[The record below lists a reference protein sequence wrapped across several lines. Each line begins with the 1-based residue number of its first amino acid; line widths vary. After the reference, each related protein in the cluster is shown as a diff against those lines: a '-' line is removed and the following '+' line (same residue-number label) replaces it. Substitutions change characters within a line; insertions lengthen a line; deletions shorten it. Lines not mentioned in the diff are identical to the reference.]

1 MRYVRR
7 EMSRASATT
16 PGSLRTSVI
25 PAAYRADLAEMD
37 MPIPDNT
44 AKMMTGEGQI
54 GQPAREVEVRVRKP
68 KILSN

>member
-1 MRYVRR
+1 M
-7 EMSRASATT
+7 
-16 PGSLRTSVI
+16 
-25 PAAYRADLAEMD
+25 AEMD